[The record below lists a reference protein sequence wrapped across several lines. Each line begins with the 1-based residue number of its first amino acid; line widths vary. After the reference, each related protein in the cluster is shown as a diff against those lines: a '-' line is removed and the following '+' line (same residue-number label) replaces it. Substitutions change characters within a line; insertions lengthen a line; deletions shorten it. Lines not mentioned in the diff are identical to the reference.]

1 MSCLNTLSARWYS
14 QSPEIS
20 VEGIMKN
27 FRPCVLYVLTVFLSV
42 CSLPA
47 FASGLLLPDSALRDD
62 LAWLA
67 ERGVIH
73 LSLSTWPLSQEE
85 VERGLKGA
93 RPEYASELVVLAR
106 VDHRLTVMKARL
118 LTRGHS
124 LSADST
130 TPQGFARTAYAS
142 QGASLAVSAGTD
154 NMDLHLQGN
163 VEGDMQVSNGSRYN
177 LNSSYGAKLAGNQ
190 WLAFGQI
197 PQWWG
202 PGNEGSLIRSDAARP
217 VTGLLL
223 QRAEQTVP
231 ETWWM
236 RWIGPWQYQL
246 SAGQLSQYSAVPHTL
261 QTGGRLTLSPWSS
274 LELGASR
281 MMMWGGE
288 GRSESLGTF
297 WDGVTGRDNT
307 GSSDEPGDQLAGF
320 DFTLRL
326 EPTLGLPISLYGQM
340 IGEDEAGLM
349 PSSGMYLGGIEGH
362 HAAGKNAVNWYLE
375 AHDTRTSMSRTG
387 FSYTHHIYTDGYYQQ
402 GAPLGDAIGGDGQ
415 LIAARTELV
424 TESGQRWGARLI
436 YARVNPENEAVNQ
449 TFPDADT
456 LKGLQL
462 SWSGDVYRS
471 VRLTTGVWYIA
482 SEHDDNDA
490 GIGVSMEIPLDL

>member
-1 MSCLNTLSARWYS
+1 MRYRQLCMQY
-14 QSPEIS
+14 
-20 VEGIMKN
+20 VV
-27 FRPCVLYVLTVFLSV
+27 CVFWSV
-42 CSLPA
+42 CCLPTR
-47 FASGLLLPDSALRDD
+47 ASGLLLPDSELRND

-67 ERGVIH
+67 ARGVIH

-85 VERGLKGA
+85 VERGLKRA

-106 VDHRLTVMKARL
+106 VDHRLAVMKAHL
-118 LTRGHS
+118 LIRGHS

-130 TPQGFARTAYAS
+130 VPQGFARTAYAS
-142 QGASLAVSAGTD
+142 QGISLAASAGTD
-154 NMDLHLQGN
+154 NLDFHLQGG

-177 LNSSYGAKLAGNQ
+177 LNSSYGAVLAGNQ
-190 WLAFGQI
+190 WLAFGQM

-236 RWIGPWQYQL
+236 RWTGPWQYQL
-246 SAGQLSQYSAVPHTL
+246 SAGQLSQYTAVPHTL
-261 QTGGRLTLSPWSS
+261 LTGGRLTLSPWSS

-297 WDGVTGRDNT
+297 WDGVAGRDNT
-307 GSSDEPGDQLAGF
+307 GSANEPGDQLAGF

-326 EPTLGLPISLYGQM
+326 EPTLGWPVSFYGQM
-340 IGEDEAGLM
+340 IGEDEAGMM
-349 PSSGMYLGGIEGH
+349 PSAGMYLGGVEGH
-362 HAAGKNAVNWYLE
+362 HAVGKHAVNWYLE
-375 AHDTRTSMSRTG
+375 AHDTRTSMNRTG
-387 FSYTHHIYTDGYYQQ
+387 YSYTHHIYTDGYYQQ
-402 GAPLGDAIGGDGQ
+402 GTPLGDAAGGDGR
-415 LIAARTELV
+415 LLAARAELV
-424 TESGQRWGARLI
+424 TESGQRWAARLM
-436 YARVNPENEAVNQ
+436 YARVNPESEDINQ
-449 TFPDADT
+449 SFPDADT

-462 SWSGDVYRS
+462 SWSGDIHRS
-471 VRLTTGVWYIA
+471 VRLTAGVWYTG
-482 SEHDDNDA
+482 SEHNGNDA
-490 GIGVSMEIPLDL
+490 GVGAGVEIPLDL